1 MSADR
6 VGFFCVPNFP
16 FDLVAFAAAGYVFV
30 MKIAILGKP
39 FDEETLPFLQALL
52 DDLVARRTEVI
63 IVESFRTYLD
73 NRLQLPEGIGTFR
86 RGDSLRD
93 VQFVFSIGGDGTLL
107 DTVTYVGALQIPILG
122 INTGRLGFL
131 ATITVE
137 RISQAID
144 ALFKGHFVLEERSLI
159 RVETDPEVFD
169 GINFGLNEF
178 SILKR
183 DTSSMIV
190 VHTYIDGEYLNSY
203 WADGLIVATPT
214 GSTGYS
220 LSCGG
225 PVMLPQTNNFIIAPV
240 CPHNL
245 NVRPLIVSDRSVISF
260 EIEGRSNNFLLSLDS
275 RSVAVDA
282 GIQIA
287 VRRENFAVRLV
298 KLNHVNFL
306 TTLRSKL
313 NWGLDKRNP
322 ASILL

>member
-1 MSADR
+1 
-6 VGFFCVPNFP
+6 
-16 FDLVAFAAAGYVFV
+16 

-39 FDEETLPFLQALL
+39 FDENQTAFMQEMV
-52 DDLVARRTEVI
+52 DDLIRRQAEISILDTFHE
-63 IVESFRTYLD
+63 YLS
-73 NRLQLPEGIGTFR
+73 RHIQLPEGLATFH
-86 RGDSLRD
+86 RGDSLAGTR
-93 VQFVFSIGGDGTLL
+93 FVLSIGGDGTLL
-107 DTVTYVGALQIPILG
+107 DTVTYVGPLQIPILG

-131 ATITVE
+131 ATISPDK
-137 RISQAID
+137 IAQAID
-144 ALFKGHFVLEERSLI
+144 ALFKGHFVLEDRSLI
-159 RVETDPEVFD
+159 RVDTDPDTFGD
-169 GINFGLNEF
+169 INFGLNEF

-275 RSVAVDA
+275 RSKTVEA

-287 VRRENFAVRLV
+287 VRRENFSARLV

-306 TTLRSKL
+306 STLRSKL
-313 NWGLDKRNP
+313 NWGLDRRNP
-322 ASILL
+322 AGIPV

>member
-1 MSADR
+1 
-6 VGFFCVPNFP
+6 
-16 FDLVAFAAAGYVFV
+16 

-39 FDEETLPFLQALL
+39 FDDSLTPFMQEMVTELIQRQA
-52 DDLVARRTEVI
+52 EVCI
-63 IVESFRTYLD
+63 LESFYACLRE
-73 NRLQLPEGIGTFR
+73 RIELPESISTFR
-86 RGDSLRD
+86 RGDSLKGTH
-93 VQFVFSIGGDGTLL
+93 FVLSIGGDGTLL
-107 DTVTYVGALQIPILG
+107 DTVTYVGPLQIPILG

-131 ATITVE
+131 ATISPDK
-137 RISQAID
+137 ISPALD
-144 ALFKGHFVLEERSLI
+144 SLFKGHFVLEDRSLI
-159 RVETDPEVFD
+159 RVDTDPDTF
-169 GINFGLNEF
+169 GSINFGLNEF

-183 DTSSMIV
+183 DSSSMIV

-275 RSVAVDA
+275 RSETVEA

-287 VRRENFAVRLV
+287 VRRENFNARLV

-306 TTLRSKL
+306 STLRSKL
-313 NWGLDKRNP
+313 NWGLDRRNP
-322 ASILL
+322 AGIPI

>member
-1 MSADR
+1 
-6 VGFFCVPNFP
+6 
-16 FDLVAFAAAGYVFV
+16 
-30 MKIAILGKP
+30 
-39 FDEETLPFLQALL
+39 
-52 DDLVARRTEVI
+52 
-63 IVESFRTYLD
+63 
-73 NRLQLPEGIGTFR
+73 
-86 RGDSLRD
+86 
-93 VQFVFSIGGDGTLL
+93 
-107 DTVTYVGALQIPILG
+107 
-122 INTGRLGFL
+122 
-131 ATITVE
+131 
-137 RISQAID
+137 
-144 ALFKGHFVLEERSLI
+144 LI
-159 RVETDPEVFD
+159 RVETDPEVF
-169 GINFGLNEF
+169 GRINFGLNEF

-275 RSVAVDA
+275 RSVPVEANV
-282 GIQIA
+282 QIA
-287 VRRENFAVRLV
+287 VRRETFGARLI

-306 TTLRSKL
+306 STLRSKL
-313 NWGLDKRNP
+313 NWGLDRRNP
-322 ASILL
+322 VGTPL

>member
-1 MSADR
+1 
-6 VGFFCVPNFP
+6 
-16 FDLVAFAAAGYVFV
+16 
-30 MKIAILGKP
+30 MKIALLGKP
-39 FDEETLPFLQALL
+39 LDDESLPFMQDLL
-52 DDLVARRTEVI
+52 NDLTRRGTEVSI
-63 IVESFRTYLD
+63 TAPFFEHLSA
-73 NRLQLPEGIGTFR
+73 RLTLPEGIRTFQ
-86 RGDSLRD
+86 RGDSLRG
-93 VQFVFSIGGDGTLL
+93 VQFALSIGGDGTLL
-107 DTVTYVGALQIPILG
+107 DTVTYVGSYEIPILG
-122 INTGRLGFL
+122 IHTGRLGFL
-131 ATITVE
+131 ATVTPD
-137 RISQAID
+137 RIAQAMD

-159 RVETDPEVFD
+159 RVDTDPEVFD

-203 WADGLIVATPT
+203 WADGLVVATPT

-260 EIEGRSNNFLLSLDS
+260 EIEGRSNQFLLSLDS

-282 GIQIA
+282 GIQVA
-287 VRRENFAVRLV
+287 VRRENFTVRLV

-306 TTLRSKL
+306 STLRSKL
-313 NWGLDKRNP
+313 NWGLDRRNP
-322 ASILL
+322 AGTPV

>member
-1 MSADR
+1 
-6 VGFFCVPNFP
+6 
-16 FDLVAFAAAGYVFV
+16 

-39 FDEETLPFLQALL
+39 FEDASLPFVQGLL
-52 DDLVARRTEVI
+52 DDLSARQTEI
-63 IVESFRTYLD
+63 WIAEQFHAYLHH
-73 NRLQLPEGIGTFR
+73 RLRLPEGIRSFHR
-86 RGDSLRD
+86 DDSLRG
-93 VQFVFSIGGDGTLL
+93 VQFVLSIGGDGTLL
-107 DTVTYVGALQIPILG
+107 DTVTYVGSLQIPILG
-122 INTGRLGFL
+122 IHTGRLGFL
-131 ATITVE
+131 ATITPDQ
-137 RISQAID
+137 IGQAMD
-144 ALFKGHFVLEERSLI
+144 ALFKGHFVIEERSLI
-159 RVETDPEVFD
+159 RVDTDPEVFG

-260 EIEGRSNNFLLSLDS
+260 EIEGRSNQFLLSLDS
-275 RSVAVDA
+275 RSVPVDA

-287 VRRENFAVRLV
+287 VRRENFTVRLV

-306 TTLRSKL
+306 STLRTKL
-313 NWGLDKRNP
+313 NWGLDRRNP
-322 ASILL
+322 AGIPV

>member
-1 MSADR
+1 
-6 VGFFCVPNFP
+6 
-16 FDLVAFAAAGYVFV
+16 
-30 MKIAILGKP
+30 MKIAIIGKP
-39 FDEETLPFLQALL
+39 LDDSTLPFMQALL
-52 DDLVARRTEVI
+52 DDLVTRQTEI
-63 IVESFRTYLD
+63 LIAESFHTSLAS
-73 NRLQLPEGIGTFR
+73 RLHLPEGTIIFR
-86 RGDSLRD
+86 RGDSLRG

-107 DTVTYVGALQIPILG
+107 DTVTYVGSLQIPILG

-131 ATITVE
+131 ATITPE
-137 RISQAID
+137 RIAHAID
-144 ALFKGHFVLEERSLI
+144 ALFKGHFVIEERSLI
-159 RVETDPEVFD
+159 RVETDPEVF
-169 GINFGLNEF
+169 GKINFGLNEF

-275 RSVAVDA
+275 RSVPVEANV
-282 GIQIA
+282 QIA
-287 VRRENFAVRLV
+287 VRRETFGARLI

-306 TTLRSKL
+306 STLRSKL
-313 NWGLDKRNP
+313 NWGLDRRNP
-322 ASILL
+322 VGTPL